1 MSTVVLTSVAYQT
14 YKVAWLVLGTGLTYP
29 AAVWSMTNQAD
40 IRYNNGGHSLLYLKK
55 TKAPVPIRRWTVS
68 YNPEHDS
75 IFFTFYVT

>member
-29 AAVWSMTNQAD
+29 AAVWSMANQAD

-55 TKAPVPIRRWTVS
+55 
-68 YNPEHDS
+68 N
-75 IFFTFYVT
+75 